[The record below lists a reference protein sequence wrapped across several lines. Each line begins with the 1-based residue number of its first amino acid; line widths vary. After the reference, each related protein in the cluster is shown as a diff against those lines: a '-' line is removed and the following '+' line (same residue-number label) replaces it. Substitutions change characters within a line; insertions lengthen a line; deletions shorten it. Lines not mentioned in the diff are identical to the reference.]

1 MRRWRF
7 PARPEE
13 PPDWPRRTAA
23 AGPPAPVEEPPE
35 LFEPLARELA
45 SASRGEASLAGLS
58 VRHGRVEERIWNGA
72 GLDVAQAQTLMDGL
86 ATAAARRGPRAH
98 ASRLPFRWAGEPE
111 IAALARRLADA
122 ATLPLSDRPAPFSTG
137 QWLLDPGVAAAFL
150 AALAPAFRARRPH
163 RALATRPASTTL
175 LRIVDDASSDA
186 PSDGEGVATRRIV
199 LFEHGE
205 WAGRLEDLRSA
216 KRSGRPPTGHGVR
229 SSFRT
234 PPRAAP
240 RRLFFEAD
248 SPSTTSALLAR
259 VKRGLFAAAL
269 TAPVRVDLDADR
281 YEIEFTGISVVNGRA
296 QGEVGGARAA
306 GSRHGAAAAHRRRGG
321 GPAVLRAA
329 VPGGIAD
336 PARRTRQLR
345 LVVSYQHQLVSCQLA
360 SHQPDGDR
368 HIWLKAESCEL
379 KAFYDGSSSTGGSG
393 IDSGGVSGSGG
404 GGGGAASTGGGA
416 GGTVAPG
423 GAATSGVPP
432 RGTGR
437 GWVVWDERGVGRR
450 AGMPAGRGRR
460 A

>member
-1 MRRWRF
+1 MRAEDQDDLRTELERRAPGAWELYSKAAETRELDASPSFRRRSWRREEGWAARWHERDALRF
-7 PARPEE
+7 AAATSPSELFAALDEAVAIPARPEE

-23 AGPPAPVEEPPE
+23 AGPPAPVVEPPE
-35 LFEPLARELA
+35 IFELLARELA

-58 VRHGRVEERIWNGA
+58 VRQGRVEERIWNGA

-98 ASRLPFRWAGEPE
+98 ASRLPFRWTGEPD

-163 RALATRPASTTL
+163 RALAARPASTAL

-248 SPSTTSALLAR
+248 SPSTASALLAR

-269 TAPVRVDLDADR
+269 AAPVRVDLDADR

-296 QGEVGGARAA
+296 QGEVGGARAT
-306 GSRHGAAAAHRRRGG
+306 GRVTELVRR
-321 GPAVLRAA
+321 
-329 VPGGIAD
+329 I
-336 PARRTRQLR
+336 
-345 LVVSYQHQLVSCQLA
+345 
-360 SHQPDGDR
+360 
-368 HIWLKAESCEL
+368 
-379 KAFYDGSSSTGGSG
+379 
-393 IDSGGVSGSGG
+393 
-404 GGGGAASTGGGA
+404 GGAAEDRQFFALPFLVGSPTLL
-416 GGTVAPG
+416 V
-423 GAATSGVPP
+423 
-432 RGTGR
+432 
-437 GWVVWDERGVGRR
+437 ER
-450 AGMPAGRGRR
+450 ASFD
-460 A
+460 

>member
-1 MRRWRF
+1 VRTEEPDDLRTELESRAPGAWELYSKAAETRELDASPSLRRRSWRREEGWAARWHERGALRF
-7 PARPEE
+7 AAATSPSELFAALDEAAAIPARPEE
-13 PPDWPRRTAA
+13 PPDWPRRTAS
-23 AGPPAPVEEPPE
+23 AGPPAPVVEPPE
-35 LFEPLARELA
+35 IFEPLARELA
-45 SASRGEASLAGLS
+45 AASRGEASLAGLS
-58 VRHGRVEERIWNGA
+58 VRQGRVEERIWNGA
-72 GLDVAQAQTLMDGL
+72 GLDVAQGQTLMDGL

-98 ASRLPFRWAGEPE
+98 ASRMPFRWAGEPE

-163 RALATRPASTTL
+163 RALAARPASTAL

-248 SPSTTSALLAR
+248 SPSITSALLAR

-269 TAPVRVDLDADR
+269 AAPVRVDLDADR
-281 YEIEFTGISVVNGRA
+281 YEIEFTGISIVNGRA
-296 QGEVGGARAA
+296 QGEVGGARAT
-306 GSRHGAAAAHRRRGG
+306 GRVTELLRR
-321 GPAVLRAA
+321 
-329 VPGGIAD
+329 I
-336 PARRTRQLR
+336 
-345 LVVSYQHQLVSCQLA
+345 
-360 SHQPDGDR
+360 
-368 HIWLKAESCEL
+368 
-379 KAFYDGSSSTGGSG
+379 
-393 IDSGGVSGSGG
+393 
-404 GGGGAASTGGGA
+404 GGAAEDRQFFALPFLVGSPTLL
-416 GGTVAPG
+416 V
-423 GAATSGVPP
+423 
-432 RGTGR
+432 
-437 GWVVWDERGVGRR
+437 ER
-450 AGMPAGRGRR
+450 ASFD
-460 A
+460 